1 MAGLD
6 RTVVTSSQAPQ
17 PLGAYSLGM
26 SVRPGKLVYIAGQ
39 VGVDSKGNLVGK
51 GDAAT
56 QTRQV
61 LENIGHVLAGAG
73 ADFSNVVEFTTY
85 VVGRPSIQGYIQ
97 GRSEVYPDLFPNGDF
112 PPNTLLVVE
121 GLVNEDFLVEIKAV
135 AALP

>member
-26 SVRPGKLVYIAGQ
+26 SVRPGKLVYVAGQ
-39 VGVDSKGNLVGK
+39 VGVDSNGNLVGK
-51 GDAAT
+51 GDAAI
-56 QTRQV
+56 QTCQV

-85 VVGRPSIQGYIQ
+85 VVGRPSIQGYLQ